1 MRMNP
6 LAALL
11 RINWSAPR
19 LRAFDLLLALGALGY
34 GAYQGSALLI
44 WVGVAAVSLSLLNPM
59 GRVQR
64 GLARFRKPSGG
75 R

>member
-6 LAALL
+6 LSALL
-11 RINWSAPR
+11 RINWSAPG
-19 LRAFDLLLALGALGY
+19 LRAFDLLLALAALGY
-34 GAYQGSALLI
+34 GLLDGSPLMI
-44 WVGVAAVSLSLLNPM
+44 GIGVAAIALSLLNPM

-64 GLARFRKPSGG
+64 GLAKFRKPAGG